1 MTVSGTEVATIDVP
15 TIAPDATA
23 DIPVTFGLG
32 TTQTGNVD
40 IKMEVTITGQTDG
53 NTADNT
59 ATASIEVTE
68 TVLAYDHTTP
78 DMYNGNHVIGVDEN
92 YNFVAAIPIHITN
105 DDVLTGISV
114 GWGATKNQEITLAVY
129 KYDPDVTED
138 LYGDGYINYRLGNQI
153 LSTTAQQGTETG
165 QIDYE
170 IPPRALVAGDYMLCV
185 GLSGYNLVTD
195 FVAPG
200 YLFLVNDGYAIDQS
214 MTGLGSAAIRAILGE
229 GEPIACDLIVD
240 GIISPSGE
248 GCSLPTNR

>member
-78 DMYNGNHVIGVDEN
+78 DMYNGNHVIGVGDEN

-105 DDVLTGISV
+105 DDALTGISV

-129 KYDPDVTED
+129 KYD
-138 LYGDGYINYRLGNQI
+138 
-153 LSTTAQQGTETG
+153 
-165 QIDYE
+165 
-170 IPPRALVAGDYMLCV
+170 RAD
-185 GLSGYNLVTD
+185 
-195 FVAPG
+195 
-200 YLFLVNDGYAIDQS
+200 
-214 MTGLGSAAIRAILGE
+214 
-229 GEPIACDLIVD
+229 
-240 GIISPSGE
+240 
-248 GCSLPTNR
+248 